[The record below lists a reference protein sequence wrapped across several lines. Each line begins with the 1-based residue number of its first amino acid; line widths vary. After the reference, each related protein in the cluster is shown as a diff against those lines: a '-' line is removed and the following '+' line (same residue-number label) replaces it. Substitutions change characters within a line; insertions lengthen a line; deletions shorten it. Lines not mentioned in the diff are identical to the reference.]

1 MKLCPVCH
9 TCYED
14 SARFCVRDGA
24 QLLTGL
30 PGPTLLPGD
39 RFRFLRLLAT
49 GRMGDAYLASDAV
62 ANHHVLVKALP
73 AHLFSNAESCQ
84 QFTANLT
91 RLTTLHAPNL
101 VAYQA
106 VIEMGQG
113 YVALV
118 TEYVVGHDLREELA
132 NHQPLSPRRAATVTA
147 GVAQGMAAAHAVGIP
162 HLDLKPENILLFADA
177 ETQAL
182 RVKVADVGLACL
194 KEGLAGSVTDDTG
207 SEIARLPYYTS
218 PEACQGEA
226 LDWRTDIYSLG
237 VIMYEMLAGRPP
249 FYAKSPSQVLAM
261 QTGTPPKP
269 LSLVNPA
276 LPETLVQLTMRM
288 LSKQPAERPQ
298 TMQEVGDVCQRWLQS
313 QGGNESFIPPAPRGG
328 TVAEAPA
335 SAASVSSGAAP
346 SAAPDISPPLTASYD
361 LPLRLTIIDADDEG
375 NRSRT
380 IPGRVQEASP
390 QGMRILTGTVE
401 TGQLNIIRDHTV
413 AFKNRLAIEVDLPDG
428 TVRMNGFAVRY
439 QRAPDG
445 RNWVVYIY
453 IKEMPRDDR
462 RRYEAFLRERSA

>member
-14 SARFCVRDGA
+14 TARFCVRDGA

-30 PGPTLLPGD
+30 PGPTLLPGN
-39 RFRFLRLLAT
+39 RFRFLRLLTT

-62 ANHHVLVKALP
+62 ANHHVLIKTLP
-73 AHLFSNAESCQ
+73 SHLFANVESCR
-84 QFTANLT
+84 QFKANLT
-91 RLTTLHAPNL
+91 RLTTQPTPNL

-106 VIEMGQG
+106 VVEMEHG

-118 TEYVVGHDLREELA
+118 TEYVIGHDLREELTE
-132 NHQPLSPRRAATVTA
+132 HRPLSPRRAATITA
-147 GVAQGMAAAHAVGIP
+147 GIAQGLAAAHAVNIP
-162 HLDLKPENILLFADA
+162 HLDLKPENVLLFADA

-218 PEACQGEA
+218 PEACLGEA

-237 VIMYEMLAGRPP
+237 VILYEMLTGRPP
-249 FYAKSPSQVLAM
+249 FYAKSPGHVLRM
-261 QTGTPPKP
+261 QAGQPPTP

-276 LPETLVQLTMRM
+276 LPAALAELTMRM
-288 LSKQPAERPQ
+288 LAKRPDDRPQ
-298 TMQEVGDVCQRWLQS
+298 TMLEVQAVCQPWLDS
-313 QGGNESFIPPAPRGG
+313 QGEVERFVAPTASVG
-328 TVAEAPA
+328 TSGTAPA
-335 SAASVSSGAAP
+335 GTAASEEASAP
-346 SAAPDISPPLTASYD
+346 TAASYD

-462 RRYEAFLRERSA
+462 RRYEAFLRKQTG

>member
-62 ANHHVLVKALP
+62 ANHHVLIKALP

-84 QFTANLT
+84 QFTGNLT

-313 QGGNESFIPPAPRGG
+313 QGGNESFIPPSPGG
-328 TVAEAPA
+328 AAAAAPA
-335 SAASVSSGAAP
+335 SSGAAP
-346 SAAPDISPPLTASYD
+346 GSSPPLTASYD

-462 RRYEAFLRERSA
+462 RRYEAFLREHGA

>member
-30 PGPTLLPGD
+30 PGPTLLPGN

-49 GRMGDAYLASDAV
+49 GRMGDAYLATDAV
-62 ANHHVLVKALP
+62 ANQHVLIKALP
-73 AHLFSNAESCQ
+73 SHLFANAESCR

-101 VAYQA
+101 VTYQA

-132 NHQPLSPRRAATVTA
+132 EHRPLSPRRAATITA
-147 GVAQGMAAAHAVGIP
+147 GVAQGLAATHAVGIP

-177 ETQAL
+177 ENRAL

-249 FYAKSPSQVLAM
+249 FYAKSPGQVLAM

-269 LSLVNPA
+269 LSLINPA
-276 LPETLVQLTMRM
+276 LPEVLVQLTMRM
-288 LSKQPAERPQ
+288 LAKQPAERPQ

-313 QGGNESFIPPAPRGG
+313 QEGPESFIPPSPPGG
-328 TVAEAPA
+328 AAATASA
-335 SAASVSSGAAP
+335 SAAVPASSDAALGV
-346 SAAPDISPPLTASYD
+346 APPQTASYD

>member
-14 SARFCVRDGA
+14 SARFCVRDGT

-39 RFRFLRLLAT
+39 RFRFLRLLST
-49 GRMGDAYLASDAV
+49 GRMGDAYLATDAV
-62 ANHHVLVKALP
+62 ANHHVLIKALP

-91 RLTTLHAPNL
+91 RLTTLQVPNL

-132 NHQPLSPRRAATVTA
+132 EHRPLSPRRAATVAA
-147 GVAQGMAAAHAVGIP
+147 GVAQGVAATHAVGIP

-237 VIMYEMLAGRPP
+237 VILYEMLAGRPP
-249 FYAKSPSQVLAM
+249 FYAKSPGQVLAM

-276 LPETLVQLTMRM
+276 LPEALVQLTMRM
-288 LSKQPAERPQ
+288 LAKQPAERPQ

-313 QGGNESFIPPAPRGG
+313 QEGNESFIPPSPRGG

-335 SAASVSSGAAP
+335 SAASVSS
-346 SAAPDISPPLTASYD
+346 SAAPGISPPLTASYD

-428 TVRMNGFAVRY
+428 TVRMNGYAVRY

>member
-49 GRMGDAYLASDAV
+49 GRMGDAYLATDAV
-62 ANHHVLVKALP
+62 ANHHVLIKALP
-73 AHLFSNAESCQ
+73 GHLFANAESCR

-91 RLTTLHAPNL
+91 RLTTLQAPNL
-101 VAYQA
+101 VTYQA

-132 NHQPLSPRRAATVTA
+132 EHRPLSPRRAATVTA
-147 GVAQGMAAAHAVGIP
+147 GVAQGVAATHAVGIP

-218 PEACQGEA
+218 PEACHGEA

-249 FYAKSPSQVLAM
+249 FYAKSPGQVLSM
-261 QTGTPPKP
+261 QTGAPPKP

-276 LPETLVQLTMRM
+276 LPEALVQLTMRM
-288 LSKQPAERPQ
+288 LAKQPAERPQ
-298 TMQEVGDVCQRWLQS
+298 TMQEVGDVCWRWLQS
-313 QGGNESFIPPAPRGG
+313 QEGPESFIPPSPPGG
-328 TVAEAPA
+328 TAAAAPA
-335 SAASVSSGAAP
+335 APVSSGAAP
-346 SAAPDISPPLTASYD
+346 GAAPDMSPPLTASYD

-413 AFKNRLAIEVDLPDG
+413 AFKNRLAIEVDLPEG
-428 TVRMNGFAVRY
+428 TVRMHGFAVRY